1 MRPSGRNVLCC
12 LFYGR
17 KHFISILEREL
28 IDHVDDEKAGLGWI
42 RFHGWIKR
50 PGL

>member
-1 MRPSGRNVLCC
+1 MCC

-50 PGL
+50 PDL